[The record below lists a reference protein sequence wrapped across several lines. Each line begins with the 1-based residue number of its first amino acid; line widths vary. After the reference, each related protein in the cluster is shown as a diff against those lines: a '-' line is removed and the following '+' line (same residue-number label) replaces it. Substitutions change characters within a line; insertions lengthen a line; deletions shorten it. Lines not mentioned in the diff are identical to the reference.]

1 MKHRKN
7 YVAYCLFIMA
17 ALFSVAFI
25 SCSSDDDDDDFGHHA
40 KYSFVGKDYVYQ
52 WTLQNTTTPF
62 KYVLHFST
70 DSTFTFIPVNVETEK
85 PTRNKPAEGSYEVKA
100 DGTLEFTGAYLW
112 LTNIR
117 NQHITLYRAKFIGDD
132 IKTMKV
138 YRVLVFTKSS
148 RVDWVDYIMQ

>member
-100 DGTLEFTGAYLW
+100 DGTLEFTGVYLW
-112 LTNIR
+112 PTN
-117 NQHITLYRAKFIGDD
+117 ITLYRAKFIGDD

-138 YRVLVFTKSS
+138 YRELVFTKSS

>member
-70 DSTFTFIPVNVETEK
+70 DSTFTFIPVNVETMI
-85 PTRNKPAEGSYEVKA
+85 NK
-100 DGTLEFTGAYLW
+100 
-112 LTNIR
+112 
-117 NQHITLYRAKFIGDD
+117 Q
-132 IKTMKV
+132 
-138 YRVLVFTKSS
+138 
-148 RVDWVDYIMQ
+148 